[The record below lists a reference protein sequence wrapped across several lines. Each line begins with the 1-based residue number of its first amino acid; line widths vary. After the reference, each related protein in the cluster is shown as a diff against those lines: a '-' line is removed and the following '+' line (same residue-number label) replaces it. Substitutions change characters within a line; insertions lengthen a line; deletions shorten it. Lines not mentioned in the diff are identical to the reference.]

1 MKLMVSFV
9 VAALAVA
16 IGTAQAAQQA
26 LRGIAIDE
34 TLDGPAILLA
44 ASPSAAARLPMLARL
59 TINPATFRGDG
70 SRAAFDRLDARLALY
85 RDRSIPVIV
94 VLGSFPVADADVDSW
109 IETIRTIVEHGRAR
123 VRAYQV
129 GAFTDAREPAIDRYA
144 FLLKRAAVEIR
155 AVDTGVLILHGSIP
169 SASADWLT
177 HLYAD
182 GGAAPYSDGV
192 AIGTSR
198 GAATRP
204 SVLMRAIDPLV
215 RAIDSH
221 DANASIVL
229 STSPLAE
236 RGDDAAR
243 QLVDAAIG
251 QMGTRV
257 GVIATTTSSAALNA
271 ALTALARV

>member
-94 VLGSFPVADADVDSW
+94 VLGS
-109 IETIRTIVEHGRAR
+109 
-123 VRAYQV
+123 
-129 GAFTDAREPAIDRYA
+129 
-144 FLLKRAAVEIR
+144 
-155 AVDTGVLILHGSIP
+155 
-169 SASADWLT
+169 
-177 HLYAD
+177 
-182 GGAAPYSDGV
+182 
-192 AIGTSR
+192 
-198 GAATRP
+198 
-204 SVLMRAIDPLV
+204 
-215 RAIDSH
+215 
-221 DANASIVL
+221 
-229 STSPLAE
+229 
-236 RGDDAAR
+236 
-243 QLVDAAIG
+243 
-251 QMGTRV
+251 
-257 GVIATTTSSAALNA
+257 
-271 ALTALARV
+271 